1 MWGQVPIPEAVLV
14 QYPIVDPQD
23 AYDNGY
29 PIRGFEPK
37 IVH

>member
-1 MWGQVPIPEAVLV
+1 VLV
-14 QYPIVDPQD
+14 QYPIVAPQD